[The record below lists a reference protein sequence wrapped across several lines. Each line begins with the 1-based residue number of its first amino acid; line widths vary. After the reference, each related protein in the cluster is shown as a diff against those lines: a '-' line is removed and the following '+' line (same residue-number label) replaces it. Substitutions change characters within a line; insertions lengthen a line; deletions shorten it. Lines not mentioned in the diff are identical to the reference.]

1 MIIISRLEIIED
13 GTEVLML
20 FSPKEV
26 EKGQSMVEVA
36 LLIVMIA
43 AVVIVI
49 LSTMNPYLGDIYS
62 TIIDAL

>member
-1 MIIISRLEIIED
+1 
-13 GTEVLML
+13 ML